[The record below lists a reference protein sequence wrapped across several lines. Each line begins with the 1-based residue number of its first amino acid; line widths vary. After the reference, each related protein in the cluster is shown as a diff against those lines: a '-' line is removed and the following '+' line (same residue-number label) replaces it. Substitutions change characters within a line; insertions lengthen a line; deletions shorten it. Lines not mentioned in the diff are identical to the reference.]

1 MNYFKNMAVENGRM
15 KILLYG
21 PIATAEDDAVDSGKI
36 VAELMSLGESY
47 QNIDIHIN
55 SMGGDVFAGMAIY
68 NAIKQCKAN
77 ITMYVDGMAASI
89 AGVIALCGRPL
100 YMSKY
105 ARLMIHQVSGS
116 GYGSAAKLRTVAD
129 MVEGLQKDIAQMLSA
144 RMGID
149 PEKVQEQY
157 FDGQDHWISATEAMA
172 MKLCDGIVEDSGLD
186 ESYSNEEIYT
196 RVFNRLETEAKKDK
210 DMAFLDEVKKRPGF
224 ENCATEADVLTHIA
238 ALESKAVKADAF
250 ENTIKEL
257 RGKLDAQQNAAHTAY
272 LNQAKAEGKITEEQ
286 IPTYLNLMK
295 ADEENT
301 RKLIDGMKPTKQM
314 TAEQFL
320 NSGGDPNADPM
331 LKMSFDEL
339 DKADKLAEFQNKYPQ
354 RFEQLYKEFQLNFNK
369 NK

>member
-1 MNYFKNMAVENGRM
+1 MDYFRNMAVENGRM

-21 PIATAEDDAVDSGKI
+21 PIATAEDDSVDSGKI
-36 VAELMSLGESY
+36 VAELMQLSERY

-100 YMSKY
+100 YMSQY

-144 RMGID
+144 RMGIE

-172 MKLCDGIVEDSGLD
+172 MKLCDGIVEDGSLN

-210 DMAFLDEVKKRPGF
+210 DMAFLDEVRKRPGF

-238 ALESKAVKADAF
+238 ALESKAVKADAY

-257 RGKLDAQQNAAHTAY
+257 RGKLDAQQTAAHTAF

-286 IPTYLNLMK
+286 IPTYLNLLK

-301 RKLIDGMKPTKQM
+301 RKLIDGMKPTKQV

-320 NSGGDPNADPM
+320 NSDGDPNADPM

-339 DKADKLAEFQNKYPQ
+339 DKADKLAEFKAKYPQ
-354 RFEQLYKEFQLNFNK
+354 RFEQLYNEFQLNFNK